1 MKKDLPI
8 DLVIVNC
15 LDQQEAVKTL
25 NYCKRYFNFNNSILF
40 SDKNTENNKN
50 QFIKIEKINNI
61 SEYNNFMLKIG
72 EYIESDFALVVQ
84 DDGHIVN
91 PNNWSDE
98 FLAYDYIGAPWPS
111 SESGTRGGKA
121 KTETK

>member
-1 MKKDLPI
+1 M
-8 DLVIVNC
+8 
-15 LDQQEAVKTL
+15 
-25 NYCKRYFNFNNSILF
+25 
-40 SDKNTENNKN
+40 
-50 QFIKIEKINNI
+50 KINNI

-98 FLAYDYIGAPWPS
+98 FLAYDYIGAPCPAR
-111 SESGTRGGKA
+111 ESGTRGGK
-121 KTETK
+121 

>member
-98 FLAYDYIGAPWPS
+98 FLAYDYIGAPGPAQ
-111 SESGTRGGKA
+111 ESGTRGGKA

>member
-15 LDQQEAVKTL
+15 LDQQEAVETL

-61 SEYNNFMLKIG
+61 SDYNNFMLKIG
-72 EYIESDFALVVQ
+72 EYIESDFVLVVQ

-111 SESGTRGGKA
+111 STKWNKGGKA